1 MPPLKPTVPGSDRA
15 KKFEEFSTAE
25 RIDWIVQTRKEAQGV
40 FGVAAPVG
48 LVDVVNLKR
57 CLAFFD
63 ELPAA
68 AKADGELQGT
78 VDDLRELLAR
88 VPERPPVKARA

>member
-1 MPPLKPTVPGSDRA
+1 MPLKPITPGTDKA
-15 KKFEEFSTAE
+15 KPFTDFSVVE
-25 RIDWIVQTRKEAQGV
+25 KVDWIVQTRREVTGV
-40 FGVAAPVG
+40 FGVGAPVG